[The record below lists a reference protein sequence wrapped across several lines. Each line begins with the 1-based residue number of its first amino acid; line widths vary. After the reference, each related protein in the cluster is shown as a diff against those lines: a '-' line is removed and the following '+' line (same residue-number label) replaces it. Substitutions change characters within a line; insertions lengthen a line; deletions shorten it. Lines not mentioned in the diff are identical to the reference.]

1 MRCGL
6 LGKTLGHSYSP
17 IIHSQLAD
25 YRYELFEKQ
34 ENELGEFLR
43 SGCFDGLN
51 VTIPYKKAVI
61 PYLDEISD
69 AARAIGSVNT
79 IVRRPDGTLFG
90 DNTDAFGFSC
100 MISDS
105 GMKVAGA
112 KALVLGSGGASL
124 TVQHVLREAGAQVI
138 VISRSG
144 ENNYENLH
152 LHKDACLLVNTTPVG
167 RSEERRVGK
176 ECRSRWSPYH

>member
-6 LGKTLGHSYSP
+6 LGKKLGHSYSP

-69 AARAIGSVNT
+69 AARSIGSVNT
-79 IVRRPDGTLFG
+79 IVRRADGTLFG
-90 DNTDAFGFSC
+90 DNTDAAGFMAMLVSLDADVRGKKC
-100 MISDS
+100 
-105 GMKVAGA
+105 
-112 KALVLGSGGASL
+112 LVLGSGGASVMAQYVPCGDVKGVDQLERGITQEEYDAVLEHMDDLGMENGFVQDLESSSTQFIPKFDL
-124 TVQHVLREAGAQVI
+124 TGV
-138 VISRSG
+138 
-144 ENNYENLH
+144 
-152 LHKDACLLVNTTPVG
+152 
-167 RSEERRVGK
+167 
-176 ECRSRWSPYH
+176 